1 MLRLQYLIINHDDNN
16 NIPCVTDDV
25 SDYIHIFTPDVSL
38 KKQLQILN
46 E

>member
-1 MLRLQYLIINHDDNN
+1 MLRLQYLIINYANN
-16 NIPCVTDDV
+16 NIPCATDDV
-25 SDYIHIFTPDVSL
+25 SDYIHIFAPDVSL